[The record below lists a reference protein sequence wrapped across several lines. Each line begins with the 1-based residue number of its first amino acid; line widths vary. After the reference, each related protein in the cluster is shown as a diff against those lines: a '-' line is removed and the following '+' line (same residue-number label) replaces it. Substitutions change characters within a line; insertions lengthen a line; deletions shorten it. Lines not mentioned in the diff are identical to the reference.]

1 MGEVMNL
8 AKRLYELQ
16 SIDLDI
22 QSFRETLAQLDLQIG
37 ADEVVL
43 KAKADLDALK
53 KHLAETSQKCRDME
67 WETDD
72 LRKSISKLNEKL
84 YGGKVGNPKELLSL
98 EQELQSF
105 SVKLRGKEDDLL
117 ELMNEEEITRKSIAV
132 QSERV
137 VGLEEDWQQQQK
149 VLMKKKQEVEKQLLD
164 LDKKRQEAASS
175 IDSQALSLYEGLRLK
190 RGQAVVRV
198 EQGMCQGCRITLP
211 MNEWQ
216 RAKSGTVVQC
226 SSCGKILYLE

>member
-1 MGEVMNL
+1 MNL
-8 AKRLYELQ
+8 ARRLYELQ
-16 SIDLDI
+16 SIDLEI

-43 KAKADLDALK
+43 KAKADLDAMK

-67 WETDD
+67 WETED

-84 YGGKVGNPKELLSL
+84 YGGKVGNPKELMSL
-98 EQELQSF
+98 EQELENF
-105 SVKLRGKEDDLL
+105 NTKLKGKEDDLL
-117 ELMNEEEITRKSIAV
+117 ELMTEEEVTRKSIAI

-137 VGLEEDWQQQQK
+137 VRLEADWQQQQK
-149 VLMKKKQEVEKQLLD
+149 VLVQKKHEVEKQLLE